1 MLKLLRKI
9 FGCYSDPVVYKDPI
23 EDVSKI
29 IVLDVVDEVEYE
41 SVVNLNR
48 ETPKDGWSEEAMRAV
63 TKTGPSPLESRNS
76 QWDGISCDMAANGY
90 RLPTEAEWEYAAR
103 GGKKS
108 KNYSYSGLNTI
119 DSVAWYEDN

>member
-23 EDVSKI
+23 EDVSMI

-63 TKTGPSPLESRNS
+63 TKPS
-76 QWDGISCDMAANGY
+76 
-90 RLPTEAEWEYAAR
+90 
-103 GGKKS
+103 KFFK
-108 KNYSYSGLNTI
+108 
-119 DSVAWYEDN
+119 

>member
-9 FGCYSDPVVYKDPI
+9 FGCYSDPVVHKDSI
-23 EDVSKI
+23 EDVSKN

-63 TKTGPSPLESRNS
+63 TKPS
-76 QWDGISCDMAANGY
+76 
-90 RLPTEAEWEYAAR
+90 
-103 GGKKS
+103 KFFK
-108 KNYSYSGLNTI
+108 
-119 DSVAWYEDN
+119 

>member
-23 EDVSKI
+23 EDLSKI
-29 IVLDVVDEVEYE
+29 IVLDDVNEVEYE

-63 TKTGPSPLESRNS
+63 TKT
-76 QWDGISCDMAANGY
+76 
-90 RLPTEAEWEYAAR
+90 
-103 GGKKS
+103 S
-108 KNYSYSGLNTI
+108 KFFN
-119 DSVAWYEDN
+119 

>member
-9 FGCYSDPVVYKDPI
+9 FGCYSDPEAYKDPI
-23 EDVSKI
+23 EDVSKN

-63 TKTGPSPLESRNS
+63 TKPS
-76 QWDGISCDMAANGY
+76 
-90 RLPTEAEWEYAAR
+90 
-103 GGKKS
+103 KFFK
-108 KNYSYSGLNTI
+108 
-119 DSVAWYEDN
+119 

>member
-29 IVLDVVDEVEYE
+29 IVLDVVNEVKYE

-48 ETPKDGWSEEAMRAV
+48 EAPKDGWSEEAMRAV
-63 TKTGPSPLESRNS
+63 TKPSKFFN
-76 QWDGISCDMAANGY
+76 
-90 RLPTEAEWEYAAR
+90 
-103 GGKKS
+103 
-108 KNYSYSGLNTI
+108 
-119 DSVAWYEDN
+119 

>member
-29 IVLDVVDEVEYE
+29 IVLDDVNEVEYE

-63 TKTGPSPLESRNS
+63 TKT
-76 QWDGISCDMAANGY
+76 
-90 RLPTEAEWEYAAR
+90 
-103 GGKKS
+103 S
-108 KNYSYSGLNTI
+108 KFFN
-119 DSVAWYEDN
+119 